1 MATPVQELLGTLRC
15 KGITLALIDGEIRF
29 RGPPGSAAAAEF
41 HEIRSRKTE
50 VVKYLTDISA
60 SMRDIPSLGS
70 YPRVSPLPL
79 SCAQRWWWE
88 LEAVAGPTPQP
99 LLLIPV
105 TGAVDAGLVKRALA
119 HIVSRHE
126 ILRTRFAASGSTAVP
141 IIDPPGE
148 VWLKADD
155 FTQLPEADRATRAS
169 ERVDEYRFG
178 TFELNGG
185 PLVKAH
191 LLRLSTHF
199 HLVLISLHHIIMDA
213 WSVAILKRELRGLL
227 AAYLEGKDAVLPSPR
242 IQHADFAIWEQH
254 WLAASNAEDPYA
266 FWDTTLAAVTPI
278 QMPLDVP
285 RPPGLLGLAEAILSF
300 ELSAATLGSLR
311 QFSRTHKITVQVC
324 LLAVYGMALSHW
336 TGRREVLIG
345 NYTAHR
351 PPGTED
357 IVGCLVANRPV
368 PSTVFAQ
375 IRFVDYL
382 EQVRRAYLV
391 ALDFRRPVSLRIS
404 WQKRLHAVIV
414 NYWQSDTDGPGTPP
428 SIGQPKRVHHELA
441 LSLQE
446 TPTAIRGTIS
456 YPQSLFRADTVE
468 RFRRHF
474 LRLAAI
480 VTTQPLL
487 EVATAIRKACPGQ
500 DDGV

>member
-1 MATPVQELLGTLRC
+1 MATPVQELLGTLRR
-15 KGITLALIDGEIRF
+15 KGITLALIDGEIRY
-29 RGPPGSAAAAEF
+29 RGPPGSSSVAEF
-41 HEIRSRKTE
+41 HQIRSRKSE
-50 VVKYLTDISA
+50 FVKYLTDISA
-60 SMRDIPSLGS
+60 SMANVASLGS

-99 LLLIPV
+99 LLIVPV
-105 TGAVDAGLVKRALA
+105 TGAVNAGLVKRALA
-119 HIVSRHE
+119 HIFSRHE

-155 FTQLPEADRATRAS
+155 FAHLPEADRAARAS
-169 ERVDEYRFG
+169 KRVDEYRFG

-191 LLRLSTHF
+191 LIRLSNSF
-199 HLVLISLHHIIMDA
+199 HLVLISLHHITMDA
-213 WSVAILKRELRGLL
+213 WSATILKRELRGLL
-227 AAYLEGKDAVLPSPR
+227 ADYLAGKDAALPSSR

-254 WLAASNAEDPYA
+254 WLATSNAEDPYA
-266 FWDTTLAAVTPI
+266 FWDTTLAAVAPI

-285 RPPGLLGLAEAILSF
+285 RPPGLLGLAEALLPF

-311 QFSRTHKITVQVC
+311 QFSRTHKVTVQVC
-324 LLAVYGMALSHW
+324 LLAVYSMLVSHW
-336 TGRREVLIG
+336 TGRREVLVG

-368 PSTVFAQ
+368 LSTVLPEV
-375 IRFVDYL
+375 RFVDYL

-391 ALDFRRPVSLRIS
+391 ALDFRRPVSLRTS

-414 NYWQSDTDGPGTPP
+414 NYWKSDADSPGTPP
-428 SIGQPKRVHHELA
+428 SIGQPKTVHHELA

-456 YPQSLFRADTVE
+456 YAQSLFRADTVE

-474 LRLAAI
+474 LGLAAI

-487 EVATAIRKACPGQ
+487 EVATAIHKACLGQ